1 MPTPSNSFLVLENS
15 NQELPP
21 NLLKSVSI
29 EVPTGNN
36 NLQEVDPRE
45 LLAEIRRLSQR
56 VEALEEML
64 SSEPPDEE
72 DVLELPDSAHESHVT
87 KPDCSQAAVSQTEQ
101 AFQSKEM
108 LAGLDPQVKKPS
120 NQKKKKKTTP
130 VHFEASAWNIPLVI
144 GLADVGWVDA
154 LAASLLIAVNLGMQI
169 AFSAI
174 LLSEPFMG
182 ETFDENV
189 DSARIWR
196 RSMAHDDAYVDL
208 S

>member
-1 MPTPSNSFLVLENS
+1 MTS
-15 NQELPP
+15 
-21 NLLKSVSI
+21 K
-29 EVPTGNN
+29 
-36 NLQEVDPRE
+36 PR
-45 LLAEIRRLSQR
+45 LT
-56 VEALEEML
+56 
-64 SSEPPDEE
+64 
-72 DVLELPDSAHESHVT
+72 DSAHET
-87 KPDCSQAAVSQTEQ
+87 KPNCSQAAVSQTEQ

-108 LAGLDPQVKKPS
+108 LAGPDPPVKKPN

-154 LAASLLIAVNLGMQI
+154 LAALLLIAVNVGMQI

-196 RSMAHDDAYVDL
+196 RRPLHDSITTPVL
-208 S
+208 GLGLICHLVPFMVSFQGSFCSSC